1 MCKSLYIQK
10 LTRDEQ
16 EAIEFMKN
24 ETGCKQA
31 ATAVRRFLVSY
42 KRMMEQLKE
51 TTQENLQLHRD
62 INRLIEY
69 NELSSDILSKYKS
82 QKQRK

>member
-1 MCKSLYIQK
+1 MKSLYIQK
-10 LTRDEQ
+10 LTAEER
-16 EAIEFMKN
+16 EAIEFMKS

-42 KRMMEQLKE
+42 QRMMQQQKE
-51 TTQENLQLHRD
+51 TIQENLQLHRD

-69 NELSSDILSKYKS
+69 NELSSDILMKYKPN
-82 QKQRK
+82 RKKK